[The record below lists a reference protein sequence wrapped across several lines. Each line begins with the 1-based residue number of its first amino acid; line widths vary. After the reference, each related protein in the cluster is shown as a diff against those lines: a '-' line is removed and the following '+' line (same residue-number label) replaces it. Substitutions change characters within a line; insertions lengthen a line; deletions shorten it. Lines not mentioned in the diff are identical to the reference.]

1 MALLNQTFSI
11 NSLPE
16 GSGYGTIPAGWYGVT
31 ISKAEVKP
39 IKAGNGEYINMMF
52 SITGPTHQGR
62 TVWGRINIRNPNPKA
77 EEIGLQQLGE
87 LLRATGISQLSDTNQ
102 LIGKELSIKVIIKE
116 DDHGER
122 NEVKGFKA
130 LQGGTIPSIKP
141 PPSAVTLGNA
151 ITPPNVFPKNRPW

>member
-1 MALLNQTFSI
+1 MALLNKSFSV

-31 ISKAEVKP
+31 ISKAEVKT
-39 IKAGNGEYINMMF
+39 IKAGNGEYINIMF
-52 SITGPTHQGR
+52 TITGPTHQGR

-87 LLRATGISQLSDTNQ
+87 LLRATGIAQLSNTDQ
-102 LIGKELSIKVIIKE
+102 LIRKELSIKVIIKE
-116 DDHGER
+116 DDQGER

-130 LQGGTIPSIKP
+130 LQGGVIPSIKP
-141 PPSAVTLGNA
+141 TAAPAAPATATAPP
-151 ITPPNVFPKNRPW
+151 FKNRPW